1 MKKQCKKCKKYF
13 ITYDNRFNYCSNC
26 RVKSENSNQKLYRD
40 VNRQKQKQ
48 IIQERKDK
56 FHKELKKYKIKRCL
70 FKVLYQLYFV
80 LILGLLIALLVK

>member
-13 ITYDNRFNYCSNC
+13 VTYDNRFNYCSNC

-40 VNRQKQKQ
+40 INRQ
-48 IIQERKDK
+48 K
-56 FHKELKKYKIKRCL
+56 FHKELRKYKIKRCL

-80 LILGLLIALLVK
+80 LILGLLIALVVK